1 MITINTDFTFIQVKS
16 DNLGI
21 FAWQNGTVPEVVEMT
36 TQHTVKKPIASVNTK
51 RDDEVCE
58 KTGKLNDLLLS
69 AVDETLKHVFKEA
82 GAQVIYI
89 FLGNKCH
96 LKREEIAEKPEDFS
110 AGLKKL
116 MVSAASVI
124 EKMILKKLYSKLELK
139 FEEKEGYEFSDYIR
153 ELKGKVRLIN
163 E

>member
-1 MITINTDFTFIQVKS
+1 MITPNTDFTFIQVKS
-16 DNLGI
+16 DNSVTI
-21 FAWQNGTVPEVVEMT
+21 TWQNEIVAEVVGMT

-51 RDDEVCE
+51 RDDETCE

-69 AVDETLKHVFKEA
+69 AVDETLKQVFKEA
-82 GAQVIYI
+82 GAQVIYN

-96 LKREEIAEKPEDFS
+96 LKREEIAEKPEVFS
-110 AGLKKL
+110 ADLKKL
-116 MVSAASVI
+116 MVSAASFI
-124 EKMILKKLYSKLELK
+124 EKMILEKLYSKLELK